1 MKEPVRMPLEAAEPD
16 LAGPRLV
23 HETGGNDKRAVPS
36 FCDELRE
43 ARQRGGYSVAD
54 AAHVLRIQEHY
65 LEALELGRFD
75 QIPGT
80 TYTIG
85 FLRSYSGFLGL
96 DPDEMVEA
104 FKREQGLDRNEHRLS
119 FPSPSDSSPKP
130 KFWLILLVLVLAG
143 LAYGGWQYQSTGGQ
157 IATDLV
163 DDVSTRLTEA
173 VGLNEGDVVAGGAT
187 GEGAAPETAAATTAT
202 QGAVVANEETKAET
216 AAAPAEEPVAETA
229 TAPIVADVS
238 TPAEPEPASG
248 SPEQAEPVPA
258 PAAPRQEEPA
268 PAATADVVSAPTDD
282 AEQGLIP
289 AAEVWDEAG
298 PEGAKDV
305 AALEAPQA
313 GGAPVDAPAASVEA
327 ASDIADAPAET
338 AQPADVAVEAPPSEP
353 QVAEVEI
360 SDPSPEIASPLD
372 FAVAEVG
379 GTSSSTSTTSSA
391 DDAGAAAV
399 SEPSGS
405 TDTAAAAVTD
415 TATTE
420 SGSAETASTDPAD
433 SAAVDE
439 VAPVPAAPEPTV
451 DAAPGETVAA
461 SSSAAT
467 EEPTLP
473 VVEADYVPKVY
484 GRTNLDARVVITA
497 VDDSWVQIMGPDNEL
512 LLTRIMHAGDSYWV
526 PDRPGLVMVT
536 GNAGGLE
543 VRVDDAV
550 APTLGPLG
558 VVMRN
563 IALDP
568 DRLLAGTATSG

>member
-1 MKEPVRMPLEAAEPD
+1 MKEPLRMPLEAAEPD
-16 LAGPRLV
+16 LVGPRLV
-23 HETGGNDKRAVPS
+23 HETGDDNERAVPS

-65 LEALELGRFD
+65 LEALEVGRFD

-96 DPDEMVEA
+96 DPDEIVEA
-104 FKREQGLDRNEHRLS
+104 FKREQGLDTKEHRLA

-163 DDVSTRLTEA
+163 DDVSARLSQA
-173 VGLNEGDVVAGGAT
+173 VGLNEADVAT
-187 GEGAAPETAAATTAT
+187 GDGAAPETAAGATAT
-202 QGAVVANEETKAET
+202 QSAVVATEETGAET
-216 AAAPAEEPVAETA
+216 AAASAEETVAETA
-229 TAPIVADVS
+229 TAPIVADVPS
-238 TPAEPEPASG
+238 PAEPEPASG
-248 SPEQAEPVPA
+248 TSDRAEPAPA

-268 PAATADVVSAPTDD
+268 PAVTADVVSAPTDD
-282 AEQGLIP
+282 AEEGLVP
-289 AAEVWDEAG
+289 AAEVWD
-298 PEGAKDV
+298 GAS
-305 AALEAPQA
+305 QA
-313 GGAPVDAPAASVEA
+313 GDAPVDAPPASVA
-327 ASDIADAPAET
+327 AATDIANAPAET

-360 SDPSPEIASPLD
+360 TEPGPEIASPLD

-379 GTSSSTSTTSSA
+379 GTSSTTSSTSSA
-391 DDAGAAAV
+391 EETSAAAV
-399 SEPSGS
+399 SQPGGS
-405 TDTAAAAVTD
+405 TDTAAAAVTG
-415 TATTE
+415 TATTD
-420 SGSAETASTDPAD
+420 AAATAV
-433 SAAVDE
+433 VDE
-439 VAPVPAAPEPTV
+439 VASVPAAPEPRV

-467 EEPTLP
+467 DEPTLP

-484 GRTNLDARVVITA
+484 GRTNLDVRVVIIA
-497 VDDSWVQIMGPDNEL
+497 VDDSWVQVMGPDNEL
-512 LLTRIMHAGDSYWV
+512 LLTRILHAGDSYRV

-543 VRVDDAV
+543 VRVDDAI

-558 VVMRN
+558 VVLRD

>member
-1 MKEPVRMPLEAAEPD
+1 MKEPLRMPLEAAEPD
-16 LAGPRLV
+16 LVGPRLV
-23 HETGGNDKRAVPS
+23 HETGSDDQRPVPS

-75 QIPGT
+75 RIPGT

-85 FLRSYSGFLGL
+85 FLRSYAGFLGI

-104 FKREQGLDRNEHRLS
+104 FKREQGLDTKEHRLA

-173 VGLNEGDVVAGGAT
+173 VGLGETDVAVGGAA
-187 GEGAAPETAAATTAT
+187 GDGAEPEAAAAASAT
-202 QGAVVANEETKAET
+202 QGAVVATEET
-216 AAAPAEEPVAETA
+216 VAETA
-229 TAPIVADVS
+229 TAPIVADVPS
-238 TPAEPEPASG
+238 PVEPEPASG
-248 SPEQAEPVPA
+248 ASDRAEPAPA

-268 PAATADVVSAPTDD
+268 PAVTADVVPAPADD
-282 AEQGLIP
+282 AEEGLIP

-298 PEGAKDV
+298 PEGATEV

-313 GGAPVDAPAASVEA
+313 G
-327 ASDIADAPAET
+327 DAPAET

-353 QVAEVEI
+353 QVAEVAI
-360 SDPSPEIASPLD
+360 SELSSEIASPLD

-379 GTSSSTSTTSSA
+379 GTSSTSSA
-391 DDAGAAAV
+391 D
-399 SEPSGS
+399 SEPGGS
-405 TDTAAAAVTD
+405 TNTAATVTETATTDTAV
-415 TATTE
+415 
-420 SGSAETASTDPAD
+420 
-433 SAAVDE
+433 VDE
-439 VAPVPAAPEPTV
+439 VASVPAAPEPV
-451 DAAPGETVAA
+451 ADAAPGETAAA

-512 LLTRIMHAGDSYWV
+512 LLTRILHAGDSYRV
-526 PDRPGLVMVT
+526 PDRPGLLMVT

-543 VRVDDAV
+543 VRVDDAI

-558 VVMRN
+558 VVLRD

>member
-1 MKEPVRMPLEAAEPD
+1 MKEPLRMPLEAAEPD
-16 LAGPRLV
+16 LVGPRLV
-23 HETGGNDKRAVPS
+23 HETGDDDKRAVPS

-65 LEALELGRFD
+65 LEALEVGRFD

-85 FLRSYSGFLGL
+85 FLRSYAGFLGL
-96 DPDEMVEA
+96 DPDEIVEA
-104 FKREQGLDRNEHRLS
+104 FKREQGLDASEHRLA

-163 DDVSTRLTEA
+163 DDVSTRLSQA
-173 VGLNEGDVVAGGAT
+173 VGLSETDVAT
-187 GEGAAPETAAATTAT
+187 PDGAAPEAAAAATAT
-202 QGAVVANEETKAET
+202 QSAVVATEEASAET
-216 AAAPAEEPVAETA
+216 AAAPAEETVAETA
-229 TAPIVADVS
+229 TAPIVADVPS
-238 TPAEPEPASG
+238 PAE
-248 SPEQAEPVPA
+248 PA
-258 PAAPRQEEPA
+258 PAAARQEEPA
-268 PAATADVVSAPTDD
+268 PAAAADVVSAPTDD
-282 AEQGLIP
+282 AEEGLIP
-289 AAEVWDEAG
+289 ASEVWDEAG
-298 PEGAKDV
+298 PEGATEIAV
-305 AALEAPQA
+305 PEAPQA
-313 GGAPVDAPAASVEA
+313 GDAPVDAASANVAAA
-327 ASDIADAPAET
+327 TDIADAPVET
-338 AQPADVAVEAPPSEP
+338 AQPADVAVEAPPSVP

-360 SDPSPEIASPLD
+360 SEPSPEIASPLD

-379 GTSSSTSTTSSA
+379 GTGSTSSA
-391 DDAGAAAV
+391 EETAAAV
-399 SEPSGS
+399 VSQPGGS
-405 TDTAAAAVTD
+405 TDTAVAAVTGTAATDAAD
-415 TATTE
+415 TAV
-420 SGSAETASTDPAD
+420 
-433 SAAVDE
+433 VDE
-439 VAPVPAAPEPTV
+439 VASVPAAPESTV

-461 SSSAAT
+461 SSSAASSSAAT
-467 EEPTLP
+467 DEPTLP
-473 VVEADYVPKVY
+473 VVEAEYVPKVY

-497 VDDSWVQIMGPDNEL
+497 VDDSWVQVMGPDNEL
-512 LLTRIMHAGDSYWV
+512 LLTRILHAGDSYRV

-543 VRVDDAV
+543 VRVDDAI

-558 VVMRN
+558 VVLRD